1 MQCSACGASYDPS
14 EIFCSFCDSDL
25 KKQRISKDN
34 LIRDLE
40 AKILSEDD
48 KSVYKA
54 IRNFSRQVRRNRFKF
69 SELERLVDIN
79 EDLLSSSSEA
89 LRIRFAELI
98 DLVRTEYIEKNSIV
112 LFGEVKELFEDFS

>member
-1 MQCSACGASYDPS
+1 MQCSACGAGYDPS

-25 KKQRISKDN
+25 KKQRTSKDN

-79 EDLLSSSSEA
+79 EDLPSSSSEA
-89 LRIRFAELI
+89 LRIRVAELI
-98 DLVRTEYIEKNSIV
+98 DLVRTDYIEKNSIV
-112 LFGEVKELFEDFS
+112 LFGEVKELFEDFT